1 MTNYS
6 EVETTDHPSGVYYSD
21 GLCCDDSEFLDDVEI
36 EPGTPC
42 KACFGTGLD
51 RELDSDCLT
60 CWGDGVV

>member
-1 MTNYS
+1 MIAEIVDYDS
-6 EVETTDHPSGVYYSD
+6 EDFEDE
-21 GLCCDDSEFLDDVEI
+21 SEFLEEYEFDDLMK
-36 EPGTPC
+36 PC